1 MKKNYVRCMSAMLAF
16 VIPAFAL
23 TACSGNNDSQ
33 VSQQSSTVSITSEQN
48 VQLNSL
54 IGSFF
59 NKSSSEETSSAVSNA
74 EPSYSQSS
82 VYQPSYTQPSYT
94 QPSYTQPSYTQPS
107 YTQPSYTQSSVYQ
120 YSQITQTSPSSIKT
134 ALEADMGLDKVV
146 EIYGGQF
153 AGANMTVR
161 GEYEGEDKIVFY
173 MQLKQYVDT
182 SQSAVASAIKQMEN
196 QFNILD
202 SQMAAS
208 IANLESQYNVRP
220 FEMEFRFCNGDGSV
234 IFSKSFTDNA

>member
-16 VIPAFAL
+16 VISAFAL

-48 VQLNSL
+48 AQLNSL

-82 VYQPSYTQPSYT
+82 VY
-94 QPSYTQPSYTQPS
+94 QPSYTQPS

-182 SQSAVASAIKQMEN
+182 SQSAVASAIKQMET
-196 QFNILD
+196 QFDTLD

-234 IFSKSFTDNA
+234 IFSKSFTDKA

>member
-16 VIPAFAL
+16 VISAFAL

-48 VQLNSL
+48 AQLNSL

-182 SQSAVASAIKQMEN
+182 SQSAVASAIKQMET
-196 QFNILD
+196 QFDTLD

-234 IFSKSFTDNA
+234 IFSKSFTDKA

>member
-82 VYQPSYTQPSYT
+82 VYQPSYTQPSYA
-94 QPSYTQPSYTQPS
+94 QPSYTQPSYA
-107 YTQPSYTQSSVYQ
+107 QPSYTQSSVYQ

>member
-94 QPSYTQPSYTQPS
+94 QPSYAQPSYTQPS
-107 YTQPSYTQSSVYQ
+107 YAQPSYTQSSVYQ

-196 QFNILD
+196 QFNTLD

>member
-1 MKKNYVRCMSAMLAF
+1 MSAMLAF
-16 VIPAFAL
+16 VISAFAL

-48 VQLNSL
+48 AQLNSL

-82 VYQPSYTQPSYT
+82 VYQPSYT

-182 SQSAVASAIKQMEN
+182 SQSAVASAIKQMET
-196 QFNILD
+196 QFDTLD

-234 IFSKSFTDNA
+234 IFSKSFTDKA

>member
-16 VIPAFAL
+16 VISAFAL

-33 VSQQSSTVSITSEQN
+33 ASQQSSTVSITSEQN
-48 VQLNSL
+48 AQLNSL

-182 SQSAVASAIKQMEN
+182 SQSAVASAIKQMET
-196 QFNILD
+196 QFDTLD

-234 IFSKSFTDNA
+234 IFSKSFTDKA

>member
-1 MKKNYVRCMSAMLAF
+1 
-16 VIPAFAL
+16 
-23 TACSGNNDSQ
+23 
-33 VSQQSSTVSITSEQN
+33 
-48 VQLNSL
+48 
-54 IGSFF
+54 
-59 NKSSSEETSSAVSNA
+59 
-74 EPSYSQSS
+74 
-82 VYQPSYTQPSYT
+82 
-94 QPSYTQPSYTQPS
+94 
-107 YTQPSYTQSSVYQ
+107 
-120 YSQITQTSPSSIKT
+120 
-134 ALEADMGLDKVV
+134 MGLDKVV

-196 QFNILD
+196 QFNTLD

>member
-1 MKKNYVRCMSAMLAF
+1 MSAMLAF
-16 VIPAFAL
+16 VISAFAL

-48 VQLNSL
+48 AQLNSL

-82 VYQPSYTQPSYT
+82 VY
-94 QPSYTQPSYTQPS
+94 QPSYTQPS

-182 SQSAVASAIKQMEN
+182 SQSAVASAIKQMET
-196 QFNILD
+196 QFDTLD

-234 IFSKSFTDNA
+234 IFSKSFTDKA

>member
-1 MKKNYVRCMSAMLAF
+1 MSAMLAF

-82 VYQPSYTQPSYT
+82 VYQPSYTQPSYA
-94 QPSYTQPSYTQPS
+94 QPSYTQPSYA
-107 YTQPSYTQSSVYQ
+107 QPSYTQSSVYQ